1 MHIANTAS
9 TGEVPAQS
17 RCPQA
22 KTFDPGSHFR
32 PGHARGRH
40 LPSSIAAAHQ
50 GIYATI
56 LNYPERELRY
66 MDAGER
72 GPKAPTLGHLGRRV
86 TNSHVINHDVDHRY
100 AVAALD
106 GANLR

>member
-1 MHIANTAS
+1 LIQALIFAQGM
-9 TGEVPAQS
+9 PA
-17 RCPQA
+17 A
-22 KTFDPGSHFR
+22 GIY
-32 PGHARGRH
+32 
-40 LPSSIAAAHQ
+40 LPPLLQRIR